1 LLELLLFTGQF
12 IVQLLRLAFLIYL
25 LTITV
30 TLCILAIL
38 EVMWSNIILEDWWRH
53 EQFWVVGGT
62 SGHLAAIFQ
71 GLLNVIASINI
82 SFSLTLKSGAEDE
95 SDIYVD
101 LLVPSSLFMPPITT
115 ILTSTIAIA
124 VGCSHTICSTIL

>member
-1 LLELLLFTGQF
+1 LLELSLFTGQF
-12 IVQLLRLAFLIYL
+12 IVQLLRLAFLVYL

-71 GLLNVIASINI
+71 GLLNMVASINI
-82 SFSLTLKSGAEDE
+82 SFSLTSKLGAEDE

-101 LLVPSSLFMPPITT
+101 LLVPSSLFNPPITI

-124 VGCSHTICSTIL
+124 VGCSHTICSIIL

>member
-1 LLELLLFTGQF
+1 LLELPLFTGQF

-30 TLCILAIL
+30 ILCILAIL

-82 SFSLTLKSGAEDE
+82 SFSLTSKSGAKDE
-95 SDIYVD
+95 SDMWTC
-101 LLVPSSLFMPPITT
+101 LSLHPSSFLLLP
-115 ILTSTIAIA
+115 S
-124 VGCSHTICSTIL
+124 S